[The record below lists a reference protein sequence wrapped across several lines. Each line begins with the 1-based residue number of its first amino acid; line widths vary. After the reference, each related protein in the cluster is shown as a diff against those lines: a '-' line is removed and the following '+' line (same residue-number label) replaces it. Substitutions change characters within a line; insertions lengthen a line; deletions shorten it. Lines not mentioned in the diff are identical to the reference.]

1 MRTEIINNMEKYTK
15 KATAKIFA
23 EVLKVDPKASKLT
36 SLDQAYVILM
46 THWDLELSIGKSVK
60 EPTKVLLYRDG
71 FVVKEWVF
79 ENGWDDKE
87 GDFDWNSIYKETLED
102 IIKKKLYKRPKL
114 GKRAQKEY
122 DEKVAKAKME
132 MESQESQEEIQQVEP
147 ELTLEQLRKKR
158 DNLSVKIYNWKKS
171 GKNVDEL
178 EKEYESLKE
187 QCKKRSKTK

>member
-1 MRTEIINNMEKYTK
+1 MEKYTK

-46 THWDLELSIGKSVK
+46 SHWDLELSIGKSVK

-87 GDFDWNSIYKETLED
+87 GDFDWNTIYKETLED

-132 MESQESQEEIQQVEP
+132 IESQEDQEEIQQVEP